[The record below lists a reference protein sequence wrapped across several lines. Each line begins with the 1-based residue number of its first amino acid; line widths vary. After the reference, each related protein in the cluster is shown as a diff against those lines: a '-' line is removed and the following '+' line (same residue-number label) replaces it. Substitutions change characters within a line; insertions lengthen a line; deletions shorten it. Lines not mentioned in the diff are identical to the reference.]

1 MFTNKTITPK
11 NPGPLK
17 VLTIGR
23 VSTEKQDIRMLDVQQ
38 AEVRKVIAG
47 LYDGPIELAAF
58 GEQMSGDVA
67 LRATYVEACELLEG
81 GEIDVAILFDL
92 SKAARLP
99 RWMHQ
104 FIDICVDCD
113 TRFISI
119 GDGIDTADSTWEL
132 TTGTATLVH
141 GTHNTHTRHRIKA
154 KGDWAFERGG
164 QVTRAIFGYRKLSA
178 EEAESGDH
186 GPQGLRLARLPDC
199 TAIIKGMRDR
209 VMLGETYAGIADWLN
224 DRNIPTGPFV
234 KRQTWTGKMVI
245 AYLRHPLLHGERQR
259 SLHKIVKLRSQ
270 KGTKRSI
277 NPNPMV
283 KIYEALAHLSPK
295 EHAKLIAEMDRRIT
309 AHPRKQQAKVGPKG
323 RTRSKT
329 LFPGQLMTCGVCG
342 APLYWCGNHG
352 LKCSNIGNPA
362 QGQCWN
368 HIQINAKIVRRRVK
382 DFLLAVFDDRPDEKA
397 IFIKVVLTE
406 CERLQGRENREMN
419 RVQADIQRLKKEQQN
434 LVIAIRQGTE
444 IPALVEAIQQ
454 AENYLR
460 AANQKLTGLH
470 EQAEASPI
478 LADEATVEDKL
489 PDILD
494 HLFTSSY
501 EFSAMMR
508 RIIPKFIVQPL
519 QAVDSGKPVA
529 RAQITFSFA
538 ALADRSPAGEYEP
551 RSGDFSVPMDLFAPP
566 AHVQCL
572 DAAVRLHEKNPAWS
586 AEKIA
591 TAITESTGQKI
602 ERWSV
607 RGALKLHKIM
617 QDMAATEPYVPI
629 TDPSRVS
636 RWRQKNGH
644 RTRWDQTK

>member
-1 MFTNKTITPK
+1 MFSQQLIQPK
-11 NPGPLK
+11 KPGPLQ

-38 AEVRKVIAG
+38 TEVRKVIEG
-47 LYDGPIELAAF
+47 LYDGPIELVAL

-67 LRATYVEACELLEG
+67 FRTTYVEACELIEG

-119 GDGIDTADSTWEL
+119 GDGIDTADPTWEIA
-132 TTGTATLVH
+132 TGTATLVH
-141 GTHNTHTRHRIKA
+141 GTHNAHTRHRIKA
-154 KGDWAFERGG
+154 KGDWAFDRGG

-178 EEAESGDH
+178 EEAESGEH

-224 DRNIPTGPFV
+224 DRDIPTGPFV

-259 SLHKIVKLRSQ
+259 SLHKIVKRRSQ

-283 KIYEALAHLSPK
+283 KVYQELAHLSRE
-295 EHAKLIAEMDRRIT
+295 EHAELIAEMDRRIA
-309 AHPRKQQAKVGPKG
+309 AHPRKQKAKIGPKG
-323 RTRSKT
+323 RSRSKT

-342 APLYWCGNHG
+342 SPFYWRGNIG
-352 LKCSNIGNPA
+352 LQCSNRGDPA
-362 QGQCWN
+362 QGGCWN
-368 HIQINAKIVRRRVK
+368 HVQVNGNIVRTEMRN
-382 DFLLAVFDDRPDEKA
+382 LLLRLCNDRPDVEDFLGKIA
-397 IFIKVVLTE
+397 LAE
-406 CERLQGRENREMN
+406 CERLRGRGDRETNRI
-419 RVQADIQRLKKEQQN
+419 QADIKRLDKERGNLANAISRGGEIDVLVELLQRATIQMEGAKKKLANIQVQSD
-434 LVIAIRQGTE
+434 E
-444 IPALVEAIQQ
+444 IPVIVDSDDVEAQ
-454 AENYLR
+454 L
-460 AANQKLTGLH
+460 
-470 EQAEASPI
+470 S
-478 LADEATVEDKL
+478 
-489 PDILD
+489 DILD
-494 HLFTSSY
+494 HLLSNSY
-501 EFSAMMR
+501 ELSALLR
-508 RIIPKFIVQPL
+508 RVIPRFIIHPL

-529 RAQITFSFA
+529 RAEVTFSFA
-538 ALADRSPAGEYEP
+538 ALADQNADGTYTP
-551 RSGDFSVPMDLFAPP
+551 RPGDFSVTLDLFAPP

-572 DAAVRLHEKNPAWS
+572 DAAVRLREKNPTWS

-602 ERWSV
+602 KRWPV
-607 RGALKLHKIM
+607 QDALKLHNIM
-617 QDMAATEPYVPI
+617 QDMAAAEPYVPI
-629 TDPSRVS
+629 TDPANVS
-636 RWRQKNGH
+636 RWRQKNS
-644 RTRWDQTK
+644 RKTRWDQTK